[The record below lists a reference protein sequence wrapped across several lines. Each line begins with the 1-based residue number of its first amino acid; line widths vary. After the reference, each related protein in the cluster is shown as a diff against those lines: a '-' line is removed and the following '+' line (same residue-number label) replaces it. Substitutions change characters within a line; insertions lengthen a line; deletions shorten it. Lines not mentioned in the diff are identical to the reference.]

1 MLPAALQLLH
11 SGVSGAVCSQ
21 SNGSPASDCASSSVP
36 TALSHSTAVS
46 PDPACS
52 ATTLLAPACSP
63 GGTAAVAMAA
73 AEAAAGG
80 DGDSLQ
86 PQQLILKLFAAD
98 AERSLAAGVASAA
111 LARASVEL
119 PPRAWEGLQEGS
131 EVLAAEQE
139 LRPAS
144 DEGSLSLKLAA
155 DGDDGAVP
163 AESDA
168 LHIHAAL
175 SVEASQQQHVCSDSA
190 SAAGELLCAAAPGSA
205 RRAALQQLR
214 VSGCWVPA
222 ASDSPDLATLHRR
235 LSRGPGLAAME
246 TRVPVFRSQDE
257 LQGASV
263 LLGPD
268 QPGASFL
275 AGSAT
280 VASFP
285 EGSLAEGDRLPD
297 ATTGT
302 ACSVGVPQLPCALQ
316 MLAGSPAPAATT
328 YGADEEA
335 KPALVCESVEQGD
348 AATLLVACGAKLQ
361 EEEALGAA
369 PGSGDLG
376 GTSVLLPPT
385 PVMVSDAWKAHL
397 TLYLILALCVSVN
410 KKFVSCGMGMVGSV
424 A

>member
-1 MLPAALQLLH
+1 MLPAAFQLLH

-21 SNGSPASDCASSSVP
+21 SNGSPALDCASSSVP
-36 TALSHSTAVS
+36 TANSHSTAVS

-52 ATTLLAPACSP
+52 ATTLLVPACSP
-63 GGTAAVAMAA
+63 GGTAAVAIAA

-80 DGDSLQ
+80 DGDGLQ

-131 EVLAAEQE
+131 QVLAAEEE

-144 DEGSLSLKLAA
+144 DEGEVLILKLAA
-155 DGDDGAVP
+155 HSGGNAVL
-163 AESDA
+163 AGLHA
-168 LHIHAAL
+168 LHIDAVL
-175 SVEASQQQHVCSDSA
+175 SVEASQYVCSDSA

-205 RRAALQQLR
+205 RRAALQQLP

-222 ASDSPDLATLHRR
+222 ASDSPDLATFHRR

-280 VASFP
+280 VASSP
-285 EGSLAEGDRLPD
+285 AGSSAEGDHLPD

-302 ACSVGVPQLPCALQ
+302 ACSAGVPQLPCAVQ
-316 MLAGSPAPAATT
+316 MLAGSPDPAATT
-328 YGADEEA
+328 CGADEEA

-348 AATLLVACGAKLQ
+348 AATLLVACRATLQ

-376 GTSVLLPPT
+376 GTSILLPPT
-385 PVMVSDAWKAHL
+385 PVMVSGAWQAHL
-397 TLYLILALCVSVN
+397 TLYLILALRAAGN
-410 KKFVSCGMGMVGSV
+410 KKFLSYGMGMVGSV